1 MGDKIDL
8 PENILRDYIPDVDK
22 VKWIPDNNHNIT
34 YFTEDDIK
42 RITNNYSTKLGK
54 GAYGEVYKGV
64 IGDNRFVAVK
74 KFIRVDKLDEFAK
87 EVIVH
92 TQVNHKNVVRLVG
105 CCKDNNAPMIVFEY
119 AANGNLSDLLYC
131 GDTPISL
138 GTRLSIVIQCAEA
151 LGCMHSMYNPIVHY
165 DFKLSNILVDENFH
179 AKISDFGI
187 SRILSTDNTNSDFG
201 ISRILSTDNTNLT
214 VNPTNMEKNVTRRFI
229 QAPQKRKGAKELFD
243 VDIAKESNMK
253 ILEGIWKIAKDCIKE
268 DIDKRPEMNDVAAR
282 LRELRKT
289 LELGGKR
296 QNFSTALSK
305 SSSSDVYLGD
315 IDDNTRVAVKVF
327 TNVSESREE
336 FVLQLIIQSQVQHQN
351 IVKLFGCCLEM
362 DHPISVCEYVPNG
375 ALCNYLVVEKG
386 EETGERSLLDMNTRH
401 FIALGV
407 ANAIACL
414 HEKWLDTLNGSITPW
429 DILLDGNFC
438 SKLSKPTPIIINES
452 TIMTTEV
459 VPGNYMYMAPERLF
473 FSRGFITAKAD
484 VYSFGQLLL
493 DIVFGIRDTMF
504 WEELVGRKSF
514 DFVNIVYQEVY
525 LKQRIVDCLDPC
537 IIQAEAYDSARSM
550 ATAEHMVKTALWCM
564 QFSAD
569 HRPSMQK
576 VVEMLQGTIDI
587 DEPPNPSSSNL
598 YDSASYSSCE
608 PVMKMSFNYRH
619 NLPYP
624 SSDEGEFKLLRRMS
638 DAKGL
643 GAGARTELTFICI

>member
-1 MGDKIDL
+1 MKK
-8 PENILRDYIPDVDK
+8 ENQHERSNSNSNTVLYRRKSLGNNFKKNGGHILKDIYNIRIYTNEEIL
-22 VKWIPDNNHNIT
+22 NIT
-34 YFTEDDIK
+34 
-42 RITNNYSTKLGK
+42 
-54 GAYGEVYKGV
+54 
-64 IGDNRFVAVK
+64 
-74 KFIRVDKLDEFAK
+74 
-87 EVIVH
+87 
-92 TQVNHKNVVRLVG
+92 
-105 CCKDNNAPMIVFEY
+105 
-119 AANGNLSDLLYC
+119 
-131 GDTPISL
+131 
-138 GTRLSIVIQCAEA
+138 
-151 LGCMHSMYNPIVHY
+151 
-165 DFKLSNILVDENFH
+165 
-179 AKISDFGI
+179 
-187 SRILSTDNTNSDFG
+187 
-201 ISRILSTDNTNLT
+201 
-214 VNPTNMEKNVTRRFI
+214 
-229 QAPQKRKGAKELFD
+229 
-243 VDIAKESNMK
+243 
-253 ILEGIWKIAKDCIKE
+253 
-268 DIDKRPEMNDVAAR
+268 
-282 LRELRKT
+282 
-289 LELGGKR
+289 

-624 SSDEGEFKLLRRMS
+624 SSDEGEFKLL
-638 DAKGL
+638 
-643 GAGARTELTFICI
+643 

>member
-1 MGDKIDL
+1 
-8 PENILRDYIPDVDK
+8 
-22 VKWIPDNNHNIT
+22 
-34 YFTEDDIK
+34 
-42 RITNNYSTKLGK
+42 
-54 GAYGEVYKGV
+54 
-64 IGDNRFVAVK
+64 
-74 KFIRVDKLDEFAK
+74 
-87 EVIVH
+87 
-92 TQVNHKNVVRLVG
+92 
-105 CCKDNNAPMIVFEY
+105 
-119 AANGNLSDLLYC
+119 
-131 GDTPISL
+131 
-138 GTRLSIVIQCAEA
+138 
-151 LGCMHSMYNPIVHY
+151 
-165 DFKLSNILVDENFH
+165 
-179 AKISDFGI
+179 
-187 SRILSTDNTNSDFG
+187 
-201 ISRILSTDNTNLT
+201 
-214 VNPTNMEKNVTRRFI
+214 MEKNVTRRFI

>member
-105 CCKDNNAPMIVFEY
+105 CCKDKNAPMIVFEY

-151 LGCMHSMYNPIVHY
+151 LGCMHSMYNPIVHC

-187 SRILSTDNTNSDFG
+187 SRILSTDNTN
-201 ISRILSTDNTNLT
+201 LT
-214 VNPTNMEKNVTRRFI
+214 VNVRGSIGYMDPTFAWEGRLTPKSGVYSFGVVLIELITKTKPTNMEKNVIRRFI

-253 ILEGIWKIAKDCIKE
+253 ILEGIGKIAKDCIKE

-289 LELGGKR
+289 LELGGEKTGWQFFSGGQNDLKKENQHER
-296 QNFSTALSK
+296 SNSNSNTVLYRRKSLGIFNWIGATNNFKKNGGHILKDIYNIRIYTNEEILNITQNFSTALSK

-386 EETGERSLLDMNTRH
+386 EETGERSLLDMNTCH

-414 HEKWLDTLNGSITPW
+414 HEKWLDTLNDSITPW

-473 FSRGFITAKAD
+473 FSRGFITSTAS
-484 VYSFGQLLL
+484 VSCCW
-493 DIVFGIRDTMF
+493 ISS
-504 WEELVGRKSF
+504 LVSVTPCSGRSWW
-514 DFVNIVYQEVY
+514 
-525 LKQRIVDCLDPC
+525 
-537 IIQAEAYDSARSM
+537 AESHL
-550 ATAEHMVKTALWCM
+550 T
-564 QFSAD
+564 
-569 HRPSMQK
+569 
-576 VVEMLQGTIDI
+576 
-587 DEPPNPSSSNL
+587 SS
-598 YDSASYSSCE
+598 
-608 PVMKMSFNYRH
+608 
-619 NLPYP
+619 
-624 SSDEGEFKLLRRMS
+624 
-638 DAKGL
+638 
-643 GAGARTELTFICI
+643 I